1 MPKIKS
7 ILILGA
13 WGHGAIEHQ
22 YAKGFRHLGLE
33 VLRFEIQGPIEAI
46 RQRSTLHRLALRLAP
61 DWFRQSLNKD
71 VLAYA
76 QAYQPDVILIF
87 KGMDLYPDTIGALK
101 SYTRLLCN
109 YNPDHPFLFFS
120 RGAGNAHV
128 KNSIQHYD
136 LFFSYAQKIVQQL
149 RAQFGV
155 QAEQIPFGYD
165 SDLKVGANT
174 FSGIEKKVVFVGAW
188 DAQRADFFNHFP
200 AGSLAIFGPMEWAS
214 RCKHQRNTHASY
226 QGRPLYDQDYINAS
240 VYALGAINLL
250 RLQNIIESSHNMR
263 TFEVPGFGGLLIAE
277 RTEEQQQFFTEGEE
291 ALYFSSWEELQDI
304 LAQLTPAK
312 AQQIKAKARAR
323 AERSGYSYYARS
335 AELLSYLE
343 ARF

>member
-1 MPKIKS
+1 M
-7 ILILGA
+7 
-13 WGHGAIEHQ
+13 EHQ
-22 YAKGFRHLGLE
+22 YAKGLQRLGLE
-33 VLRFEIQGPIEAI
+33 VLRFEIQAPIETI
-46 RQRSTLHRLALRLAP
+46 RQQSALHKIALRLIP
-61 DWFRQSLNKD
+61 DWFRQNLNQE
-71 VLAYA
+71 VLTFA
-76 QAYQPDVILIF
+76 QAHQPDVILLF
-87 KGMDLYPDTIGALK
+87 KGMDLFPDTIAELK
-101 SYTRLLCN
+101 THTKLLCN

-128 KNSIQHYD
+128 KNSIPHYD
-136 LFFSYAQKIVQQL
+136 LVFSYAQKIVQQL
-149 RAQFGV
+149 SVQFGV

-165 SDLKVGANT
+165 SDLKVGSNT

-188 DAQRADFFNHFP
+188 DLQRAAFFNHFP
-200 AGSLAIFGPMEWAS
+200 VGALAIFGPREWAS
-214 RCKHQRNTHASY
+214 RSKYQTNTLTNY

-240 VYALGAINLL
+240 AYALGAINLL
-250 RLQNIIESSHNMR
+250 RPQNIIESSHNMR

-312 AQQIKAKARAR
+312 AEQIKIKARAR

-335 AELLSYLE
+335 AELLNHLE